1 MPLFGSA
8 TPATPPPLQPFTP
21 SPFVPA
27 VLEILP
33 QWICWKAVWRGAK
46 GKWDKLPVSVVTG
59 SGVGFL
65 EAQNQVGYD
74 EAIRYAERHDLSGVG
89 FVLMGGD
96 ILGIDLDGVRN
107 LATGV
112 IEPWAF
118 DILRRTRTYA
128 EISPSR
134 QGVRLFAI
142 GDLDGKSMIKSSPAK
157 VEMYVSGRYLTFTG
171 DHLPGSPFDVEED
184 PQTVQALKDRVNK
197 ITLLSGSP
205 VPAGT
210 VNSLGHSQASP
221 DPGSDEEF
229 RRYAYGQTFFGK
241 VNKLAMEHLPEWVG
255 ELFPAARAYQTG
267 FRVASKDLGRD
278 LEEDISILPAG
289 IVDFGVHDL
298 GDERQGKRTPVDLVV
313 EWLEVEEGALTPA
326 GAALWLCEKLGVD
339 PSSLGYRG
347 VAVDNGDSGE
357 TPGTAGTEL
366 DDVLPGKRQAKAPPP
381 PTIRLSD
388 ELAKP
393 GFEHTKPATI
403 LPGIERGEVTLIAGA
418 PGAMKSLWAVQT
430 AIAIVSGQEKVAGV
444 AKLRLTGSVLLYAH
458 EDTREVILKR
468 YASISKFYALAPPFP
483 HEFLLRT
490 ERLLGRNR
498 NGAIVPDA
506 GEVAEIERLIQDEK
520 LVVVVVDT
528 LAAAVLSE
536 ETNLEF
542 QQTTNHLRA
551 LAQRLKIAVILVHH
565 FRKGSPG
572 PKAADAVATLDD
584 IRGGSALVG
593 ATRNVLLVEPPNKN
607 ERDRFGLDVKR
618 VRKLQHRKNNN
629 GALDDDRW
637 FELTTVGIP
646 CRDPETGTVADEQQ
660 PALVWMVPD
669 AMAAQMEVMREVL
682 GKLEARIAAG
692 QRTRWSPRND
702 GQADLAQTVL
712 GMDTAEADKILTE
725 MENRGVIKRVP
736 GVDTVRR
743 KPIIVVNVQNS
754 APLTAPTEDIDDIDE
769 NGSGL

>member
-8 TPATPPPLQPFTP
+8 TPAPPPPLPPFTP

-27 VLEILP
+27 ALEILP

-59 SGVGFL
+59 TGVGFL
-65 EAQNQVGYD
+65 DAKNQVSYD
-74 EAIRYAERHDLSGVG
+74 EAIRYAELHNLSGVG

-107 LATGV
+107 LATGA

-171 DHLPGSPFDVEED
+171 DHLPGSPFDVEKD

-197 ITLLSGSP
+197 ILLLSGSP
-205 VPAGT
+205 MPAGT
-210 VNSLGHSQASP
+210 TSSAASAASQVPGDLG
-221 DPGSDEEF
+221 
-229 RRYAYGQTFFGK
+229 RYAYGQTFFGK
-241 VNKLAMEHLPEWVG
+241 VNKLAMENLPKWVP
-255 ELFPAARAYQTG
+255 ELFPAARPYQTG

-278 LEEDISILPAG
+278 LEEDISILPTG

-326 GAALWLCEKLGVD
+326 GAAIWLCEKLGVD

-347 VAVDNGDSGE
+347 VAVDNGDNGE
-357 TPGTAGTEL
+357 TPGTTGTEL

-403 LPGIERGEVTLIAGA
+403 LPGVERGEVTLIAGA

-490 ERLLGRNR
+490 ERLLGRK
-498 NGAIVPDA
+498 GEAIVLNA
-506 GEVAEIERLIQDEK
+506 GEVAEIERLVRDEK
-520 LVVVVVDT
+520 LAVVVVDT

-551 LAQRLKIAVILVHH
+551 LAQRLGVAVILVHH

-572 PKAADAVATLDD
+572 PKAADARASLDD
-584 IRGGSALVG
+584 IRGGSALTG
-593 ATRNVLLVEPPNKN
+593 ATRNALLIEPPNTT
-607 ERDRFGLDVKR
+607 EQTTFGLDAKR
-618 VRKLQHRKNNN
+618 VRKLSHHKNNN
-629 GALDDDRW
+629 GPLDEDRW

-646 CRDPETGTVADEQQ
+646 CRDPETGTVDDEQQ

-669 AMAAQMEVMREVL
+669 ATATQLTTMREVL
-682 GKLEARIAAG
+682 GELEGRAAAG
-692 QRTRWSPRND
+692 QRTRWSSRND
-702 GQADLAQTVL
+702 GQADLAQTVTGIGTGEL
-712 GMDTAEADKILTE
+712 DQILTE
-725 MENRGVIKRVP
+725 MEKRGVIQRVP
-736 GVDTVRR
+736 EKDPVTR
-743 KPIIVVNVQNS
+743 KPILVVKVVNP
-754 APLTAPTEDIDDIDE
+754 APLREKTEDAEDTDE
-769 NGSGL
+769 NDAGL